1 VAENGGKEVVERL
14 TKRNKNGD
22 AYYPGCFAVECN
34 EKECQTC
41 DFDTQICER
50 LASYEDLG
58 VTPEQI
64 REMDRAY
71 LEKCEEVNRL
81 RAELDEVRKHGA

>member
-1 VAENGGKEVVERL
+1 MERL
-14 TKRNKNGD
+14 TGYTHVCGDRNFVLVDHKS
-22 AYYPGCFAVECN
+22 VEECGKWQ
-34 EKECQTC
+34 KELK
-41 DFDTQICER
+41 R

-64 REMDRAY
+64 CEMDRAY

-81 RAELDEVRKHGA
+81 IAELDEVRKHGT